1 VFIIDHDL
9 EGSLWYTG
17 STIAQTLS
25 GSAGL
30 LGAIM
35 LFALQETS
43 RSIARAAGQLA
54 EHTHPTINQA
64 YIRHVVTRRGFHEL
78 ARLYGE
84 QLTAASQGGETSV
97 DLLTHHATLTWE
109 LEHDSKIRRAFW
121 TALQASGAV
130 IIFSIFVCGLSPQL
144 AARGAWGQ
152 AALVTDVV
160 GAIACLI
167 LYGILLRVLFK
178 SQGEVTEAERG
189 RAPRT

>member
-1 VFIIDHDL
+1 MFLIDHDL

-43 RSIARAAGQLA
+43 RSIARAAAQLA
-54 EHTHPTINQA
+54 EHAHPTINQA

-78 ARLYGE
+78 ARLYGD
-84 QLTAASQGGETSV
+84 QLTSAPQGETSV
-97 DLLTHHATLTWE
+97 DMLAHHATLTWE
-109 LEHDSKIRRAFW
+109 LEHDERVRRAFW
-121 TALQASGAV
+121 TALQASGVV

-144 AARGAWGQ
+144 AARGRLGEGM
-152 AALVTDVV
+152 LLLDVA
-160 GAIACLI
+160 GAIGCLI
-167 LYGILLRVLFK
+167 LYGILLRVLFR
-178 SQGEVTEAERG
+178 SQGEVKGAG
-189 RAPRT
+189 KDRAPRT

>member
-1 VFIIDHDL
+1 MFIIDHDL

-25 GSAGL
+25 GAAGL

-43 RSIARAAGQLA
+43 RSIARAAAQLA
-54 EHTHPTINQA
+54 EHAHPTINQA

-84 QLTAASQGGETSV
+84 QLTSAPQGETSV
-97 DLLTHHATLTWE
+97 DMLAHHATLTWE

-130 IIFSIFVCGLSPQL
+130 IIFSVFVCGLSPQL
-144 AARGAWGQ
+144 AGKGGLGQ

-167 LYGILLRVLFK
+167 LYGILLRVLFR